1 MTFFVACLLVGGI
14 LDFYLGARFGP
25 ELFWGIRL
33 DQVGQSSLLPDELTE
48 EELHSM
54 IERQQAIPLTFHDVL
69 QETSV
74 KNINEMRKS
83 DDFKLTGNLKTSG
96 TRPDAQGIK
105 DKVVKPVIK
114 PKTQGH
120 SEGSSA
126 RVSPSKGFTLKVG
139 AFSSL
144 NQARKL
150 EGHFLSSGFFAYT
163 NKQTIPDKGEWY
175 RVYVGRYPSSDTAR
189 REGER
194 ISRSF
199 GLIPVVEQI
208 NSK

>member
-1 MTFFVACLLVGGI
+1 MGGV

-48 EELHSM
+48 EELHSI
-54 IERQQAIPLTFHDVL
+54 IERQQAIPLTFHDAL
-69 QETSV
+69 QEADV
-74 KNINEMRKS
+74 EDMNEMRKS
-83 DDFKLTGNLKTSG
+83 DNSKLTGNLKTSG
-96 TRPDAQGIK
+96 IRPDAQGIAGK
-105 DKVVKPVIK
+105 KVKPVVN
-114 PKTQGH
+114 PKAQGH
-120 SEGSSA
+120 TEGLSA

-163 NKQTIPDKGEWY
+163 NKQIIPDKGEWY